1 MIKKPRPKYST
12 KLEDGGEIRLE
23 KIRENFQVRTRGVL
37 DNKWYWVISQLNVDG
52 FCSNQAYFKAL
63 IQEIDTRSMF
73 YKGHL
78 YKGHCQNFKKSK
90 GQAIVIP
97 NFLRDKKL

>member
-1 MIKKPRPKYST
+1 MWGTFLLRSS
-12 KLEDGGEIRLE
+12 LSNSADGAAADFMPEPMMP
-23 KIRENFQVRTRGVL
+23 F
-37 DNKWYWVISQLNVDG
+37 G
-52 FCSNQAYFKAL
+52 FFLSCSVGFLVELFDTGIFY
-63 IQEIDTRSMF
+63 TRSMF

-97 NFLRDKKL
+97 NFLRDKKLRICDIHLS